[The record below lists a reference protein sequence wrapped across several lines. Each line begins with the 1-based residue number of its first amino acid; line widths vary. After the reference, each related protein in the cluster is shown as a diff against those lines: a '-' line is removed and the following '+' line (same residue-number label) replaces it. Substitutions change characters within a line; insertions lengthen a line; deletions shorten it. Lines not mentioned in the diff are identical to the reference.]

1 MRGLRGRLTLGI
13 TTVLA
18 VVLVVAGVVVAREVD
33 RSERQGLD
41 DRLRRTAE
49 LSRATAVTAVQQG
62 LPDADRRLD
71 AVLRATRSSLRL
83 AIGDTVLLDSGV
95 TLDPHR
101 PPPLGFDTAA
111 VGGARYRTYAETLR
125 DPGLGGLVRLEVATS
140 LEDLESRRAALRRR
154 LALIGGAVLLVAAA
168 GVWLAADLVLRPLRR
183 LRGAA
188 AGIETEGDL
197 ERSVPVRGP
206 AELRA
211 LAGSFNAML
220 ARLARSADDRNRALD
235 ATRRF
240 AADAGHELRTP
251 LTSVQATL
259 SAIARHPDMPA
270 AQRGDLARDALAEQR
285 RLVELLD
292 SLQALARGDA
302 APLERAD
309 VDLAEVV
316 DASVGAV
323 AARHPGTTLTADA
336 PDEAVAYRGWEPGLR
351 ILVANLVE
359 NAARHGRADGR
370 VRVTLRPAVNGRGP
384 AIEVED
390 DGPGIPEAE
399 RERVFEPFH
408 RVDGAGGADH
418 AGSGLGLALVAQ
430 QARLHEAE
438 ITVGDSTLGGALM
451 RVQFPAQWPPTQI
464 PTPPAGR

>member
-18 VVLVVAGVVVAREVD
+18 VVLVVAGIVVARDVD
-33 RSERQGLD
+33 RSERQVLD

-62 LPDADRRLD
+62 LPDVDRRLD

-83 AIGDTVLLDSGV
+83 AIGDSVLLDSGV
-95 TLDPHR
+95 APATHDR
-101 PPPLGFDTAA
+101 PRLGLDTATI
-111 VGGARYRTYAETLR
+111 GGRRYRTYAETLR

-140 LEDLESRRAALRRR
+140 LSDLERRQTALRRR
-154 LALIGGAVLLVAAA
+154 LALIGAAMLLVAAA
-168 GVWLAADLVLRPLRR
+168 GTWLAADLVLRPLRR
-183 LRGAA
+183 LRAAA

-197 ERSVPVRGP
+197 ERSVPARGP
-206 AELRA
+206 SELRA

-220 ARLARSADDRNRALD
+220 RRLARSADDRNRALD

-259 SAIARHPDMPA
+259 STIARHPEIGA
-270 AQRGDLARDALAEQR
+270 EQRTVLARDALAEQR

-302 APLERAD
+302 GPIERAD
-309 VDLAEVV
+309 VDLAEIV
-316 DASVGAV
+316 DASVGTA
-323 AARHPGTTLTADA
+323 AARHPGTELTTDA
-336 PDEAVAYRGWEPGLR
+336 PDDPVAYRGWEAGLR
-351 ILVANLVE
+351 MLVDNLVE
-359 NAARHGRADGR
+359 NAARHGRPDGR
-370 VRVTLRPAVNGRGP
+370 VRVTLSAAVNGRGP

-390 DGPGIPEAE
+390 DGPGIPPAE
-399 RERVFEPFH
+399 RERVFEPFR
-408 RVDGAGGADH
+408 RVDGSDRP
-418 AGSGLGLALVAQ
+418 GSGLGLALVAQ
-430 QARLHEAE
+430 QARLHDAE
-438 ITVGDSTLGGALM
+438 VTVGDSALGGALL
-451 RVQFPAQWPPTQI
+451 RVAFPAQAP
-464 PTPPAGR
+464 